1 MKKKNILLVIGN
13 GFDLELGLK
22 SSYKSFIE
30 SDIYKQYSEV
40 ISKSLGYK
48 NKFDLL
54 YDVDIN
60 IFEHFKNILSIQN
73 WIDLEMEIGK
83 LAGRYMSRF
92 NRDTGRQE
100 KYLANSSD
108 FMMSSY
114 NLLRDCL
121 NVYISI
127 FIALIGLLLLSFE
140 INFKQQFN
148 NTSKKYIFCFAIIK
162 KNSSSEFK

>member
-30 SDIYKQYSEV
+30 SDIYQQYSEV

-48 NKFDLL
+48 DKFDLL

-73 WIDLEMEIGK
+73 WID
-83 LAGRYMSRF
+83 
-92 NRDTGRQE
+92 
-100 KYLANSSD
+100 
-108 FMMSSY
+108 
-114 NLLRDCL
+114 
-121 NVYISI
+121 
-127 FIALIGLLLLSFE
+127 
-140 INFKQQFN
+140 
-148 NTSKKYIFCFAIIK
+148 
-162 KNSSSEFK
+162 